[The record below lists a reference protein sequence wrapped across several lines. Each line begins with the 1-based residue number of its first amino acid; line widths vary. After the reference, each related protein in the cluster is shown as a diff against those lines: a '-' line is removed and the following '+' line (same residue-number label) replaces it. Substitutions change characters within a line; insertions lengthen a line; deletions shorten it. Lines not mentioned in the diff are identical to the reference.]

1 MAYIF
6 DRDLIDGDGREP
18 AVVERAEQDLAM
30 LLDPI
35 ALAFENRL
43 VILRDRWRLV
53 PQPVF
58 ERKPGSIGF
67 RWVRETLAGYNT

>member
-43 VILRDRWRLV
+43 IIL
-53 PQPVF
+53 
-58 ERKPGSIGF
+58 
-67 RWVRETLAGYNT
+67 